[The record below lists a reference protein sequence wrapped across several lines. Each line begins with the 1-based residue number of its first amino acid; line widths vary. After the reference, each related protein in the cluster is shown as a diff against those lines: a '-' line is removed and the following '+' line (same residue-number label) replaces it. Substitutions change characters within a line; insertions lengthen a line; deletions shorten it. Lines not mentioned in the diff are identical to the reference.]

1 MPEFAKQLY
10 QERPQEIALRFED
23 KTMNWSDID
32 ITLNKIANGLNKLD

>member
-10 QERPQEIALRFED
+10 KERPEEIALRFEN

-32 ITLNKIANGLNKLD
+32 LTLNKIVQN

>member
-10 QERPQEIALRFED
+10 KERPEEIALRFEN

-32 ITLNKIANGLNKLD
+32 LTCLLYTSPSPRD